1 MEKKKIFVTLG
12 SQEFQFNRLLKVLDD
27 KLLNDEYEIF
37 AQRGHSDYIPKF
49 YKTIDF
55 VDRDA
60 FLDNV
65 NKADIII
72 THAGTGAIISAL
84 KANKPVIAVARL
96 AKYNEHV
103 DNHQTEIL
111 KVFSNKNY
119 IYGITEIKDIKE
131 ELNKALSKTY
141 DKFISNTDN
150 FVENLI
156 ELIER

>member
-27 KLLNDEYEIF
+27 EKLNENYEIF
-37 AQRGHSDYIPKF
+37 AQRGHSDYIPKL

-55 VDRDA
+55 VSRDE
-60 FLDNV
+60 FLENV
-65 NKADIII
+65 SNADIII

-96 AKYNEHV
+96 SKYNEHV
-103 DNHQTEIL
+103 DDHQTEIL
-111 KVFSNKNY
+111 KVFTDKNY
-119 IYGITEIKDIKE
+119 IYGSTEINDINK
-131 ELNKALSKTY
+131 ELNNALCKTY
-141 DKFISNTDN
+141 DKFVSNTDK

-156 ELIER
+156 NLIGE